1 MILGIDSY
9 SEQLGLSLVK
19 DHKVI
24 YSIGLSKF
32 KPFSEA
38 IILKLD
44 EMFKEL
50 ELDKSLLKKIVVNK
64 GPGSYTGLRVGITVA
79 KVLSYALEIDIY
91 SYKSLDVMAYKHR
104 CFDGNI
110 ICGINAGKGELYF
123 REYISKDFNIEPV
136 SDISIQKQKDFQE
149 NFKNKKNTL
158 FVFKN
163 LEMEG
168 INAFQILEPLTV
180 EGIFYSL
187 RKDLKENPFQI
198 EPVYIR
204 TT

>member
-9 SEQLGLSLVK
+9 SEQLGLSLIK

-24 YSIGLSKF
+24 YSISLSKF

-38 IILKLD
+38 IVLKLD

-79 KVLSYALEIDIY
+79 KILSYGLGIDIY
-91 SYKSLDVMAYKHR
+91 SYISLDVMAYKHR
-104 CFDGNI
+104 CFNGNI

-123 REYISKDFNIEPV
+123 REYLSKDFKLEPV
-136 SDISIQKQKDFQE
+136 SQISIQKQKDFQE
-149 NFKNKKNTL
+149 NFKNKENTL

-163 LEMEG
+163 LELEG
-168 INAFQILEPLTV
+168 INSLQILEPLTV
-180 EGIFYSL
+180 EGIFYAL
-187 RKDLKENPFQI
+187 KNNLKEDPVSL

-204 TT
+204 PS